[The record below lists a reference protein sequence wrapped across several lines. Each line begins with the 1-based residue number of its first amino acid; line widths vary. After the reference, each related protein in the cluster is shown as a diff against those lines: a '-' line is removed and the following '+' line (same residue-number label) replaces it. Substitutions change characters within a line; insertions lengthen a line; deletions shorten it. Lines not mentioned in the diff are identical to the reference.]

1 MLVNEHRG
9 LSFRSL
15 EIMIFCV
22 CLLWSSPPKLRVLI
36 VNVLSSGVLRFLDVW
51 GQRGSWMAG
60 AGHIRLKI
68 QKYLTFFCFF
78 SRLPKNFPVSPENLF
93 NFWWLFWSITIL
105 PFFLQNWVVG
115 CPLQVECPGPLHHPH
130 PPLMLSL
137 NCANLSTYR
146 LFDKDT
152 VLD

>member
-68 QKYLTFFCFF
+68 QKYLTFFVFLVVYQKISQF
-78 SRLPKNFPVSPENLF
+78 LLKTYSISDD
-93 NFWWLFWSITIL
+93 LFW
-105 PFFLQNWVVG
+105 
-115 CPLQVECPGPLHHPH
+115 
-130 PPLMLSL
+130 
-137 NCANLSTYR
+137 
-146 LFDKDT
+146 
-152 VLD
+152 